1 MTDVDTRPAEGS
13 DDAIRAS
20 PRSGL
25 LASTRSVLADLGPG
39 FVLAATGIGVGD
51 MVSATIAGAEYGLTL
66 VWALAAGVILKF
78 AITEGLARWQLATD
92 TTLLEGWRD
101 HLHPAVLATF
111 TVYFV
116 VWTYVVSSAMVAAS
130 AMVPSALIPA
140 VPQPAWGVVH
150 ALAAFA
156 LVYWGSYERF
166 VSIMK
171 FFIGLMFTSVLV
183 TNVLIVARGIDW
195 SRMGGHGEISLAY
208 TLALIGGVGGTVTML
223 SYGYWIREQRW
234 RGPGRLGAVRADLAS
249 SYSLVFLFA
258 LSMMF
263 LSTQIQWQGQILKEG
278 PNLCLLLADR
288 IGVETGLIG
297 RFVFLIGFWGAASAS
312 LLGVWNGVPYLF
324 DDCIHLWRRQQP
336 EGPSGAA
343 YRGYLVYMTLAA
355 LSTVLLQRPVWLIFV
370 YTVVGSLF
378 FPFVISTLLWMNT
391 RSSLITKQFRNG
403 TVVNVLLTLALLL
416 YAYLGVRELA
426 S

>member
-1 MTDVDTRPAEGS
+1 VSPSRLK
-13 DDAIRAS
+13 RA
-20 PRSGL
+20 
-25 LASTRSVLADLGPG
+25 LADFGPG

-66 VWALAAGVILKF
+66 VWALAAGVVLKF

-92 TTLLEGWRD
+92 TTLMEGWRD
-101 HLHPAVLATF
+101 HLHPGVLVLFA
-111 TVYFV
+111 VYFV

-140 VPQPAWGVVH
+140 IPQPAWGVVH
-150 ALAAFA
+150 ALAAFG

-171 FFIGLMFTSVLV
+171 FFVALMLTSVLA
-183 TNVLIVARGIDW
+183 TNVLIVRSGIDW
-195 SRMGGHGEISLAY
+195 SRMSGHGEMSLAY

-223 SYGYWIREQRW
+223 SYGYWIREQDW
-234 RGPGRLGAVRADLAS
+234 RGPGRLGGVRMDLAS
-249 SYSLVFLFA
+249 SYALVFVFA

-263 LSTQIQWQGQILKEG
+263 LSTQIEWQGQILKEG

-288 IGVETGLIG
+288 IGAETGRVG
-297 RFVFLIGFWGAASAS
+297 RFVFLAGFWGAASAS

-324 DDCIHLWRRQQP
+324 DDCIHLWRRQKP
-336 EGPSGAA
+336 TGPRGRA
-343 YRGYLVYMTLAA
+343 YRGYLAFMTLAA
-355 LSTVLLQRPVWLIFV
+355 LSTVLLQRPVWLIFL

-378 FPFVISTLLWMNT
+378 FPFVITTLLWMNT
-391 RSSLITKQFRNG
+391 RPSLMPRELRNG
-403 TVVNVLLTLALLL
+403 VVVNLLLALALLL
-416 YAYLGVRELA
+416 YAYLGLREMIH
-426 S
+426 

>member
-1 MTDVDTRPAEGS
+1 M
-13 DDAIRAS
+13 
-20 PRSGL
+20 
-25 LASTRSVLADLGPG
+25 STRTRAATLSKTRRVLADFGPG

-111 TVYFV
+111 AVYFV
-116 VWTYVVSSAMVAAS
+116 IWTYVVSSALVAAS

-140 VPQPAWGVVH
+140 VPQPLWGLLH

-156 LVYWGSYERF
+156 MVYWGTYERF
-166 VSIMK
+166 VKIMK
-171 FFIGLMFTSVLV
+171 FFIGLMFGCVLV
-183 TNVLIVARGIDW
+183 TNGLILASGVDW
-195 SRMGGHGEISLAY
+195 SRFGSSSEVSLAY

-223 SYGYWIREQRW
+223 SYGYWIREQGW
-234 RGPGRLGAVRADLAS
+234 RGPERLSAVRADLAS

-258 LSMMF
+258 LSMIF
-263 LSTQIQWQGQILKEG
+263 LSTQIEWQGQILKEG

-288 IGVETGLIG
+288 IGVETGRIG

-336 EGPSGAA
+336 QGPTGRA
-343 YRGYLVYMTLAA
+343 YKGYLVYMTAA
-355 LSTVLLQRPVWLIFV
+355 AISTVLLQRPVWLIFV

-391 RSSLITKQFRNG
+391 RSSLVTRQLRNRA
-403 TVVNVLLTLALLL
+403 TVNVVLTLALLL
-416 YAYLGVRELA
+416 YVYLGVRELI